1 MTQGVFVL
9 VTEKGLGNYAIAYF
23 EDESSARRE
32 AALLWSCWV
41 LFRKEGAALKEL
53 TSGGIGFAFTLDGIR
68 NHAALTIKDTARNQ
82 DERAALEARAAAA
95 SKPEPTLERSALGSR
110 WLGALF
116 LFGIGIK
123 LLLLPAYHSTDFEVH
138 RNWMAITSQ
147 LPLSQWYNE
156 ATSEWTLDYP
166 PFFAWFERLLAIGA
180 ARCDPGMLAISATPY
195 ASAETVAYQ
204 RSTVIA
210 ADVLLLLGSA
220 ALAAAQSPAPSR
232 ADRQLSVTLA
242 FLNGGLL
249 LVDHVHFQYNG
260 MMIGLLLV
268 SVALVAT
275 GHERSGALAFAVL
288 LNLKHLFLFAAP
300 LYFIHLLQGFVLR
313 QRSPSIGALRRL
325 VGLGVIVLATFAAS
339 LGPFVAIGQLGQLA
353 ARLFPFGRGLT
364 HAYWAPNAWAL
375 YNVADRAGAAAVA
388 RWLPSSS
395 LTTAIVAAK
404 AAAGSG
410 STAGLV
416 GEGSFLMLPAVGA
429 THAAGLVLLA
439 QLPLLLK
446 TWRVPRPE
454 AFAAGVA
461 CCGLAAF
468 AFGYHVHEKAVLP
481 PLLILSVLTPPAPS
495 AAAALHARALLLLTS
510 AGHYALLPLLFE
522 PAEWSVAR
530 LLLLA
535 HLWATA
541 EALRQRFGNQHVGL
555 HGLER
560 AYLWGFVLLEAFT
573 SAAHPLLLAPQLPF
587 LPLLLTSVYCA
598 LGVLHATGL
607 TYLLWW
613 EYACGRA
620 GGGPT
625 LSEA

>member
-1 MTQGVFVL
+1 
-9 VTEKGLGNYAIAYF
+9 
-23 EDESSARRE
+23 
-32 AALLWSCWV
+32 
-41 LFRKEGAALKEL
+41 
-53 TSGGIGFAFTLDGIR
+53 
-68 NHAALTIKDTARNQ
+68 
-82 DERAALEARAAAA
+82 
-95 SKPEPTLERSALGSR
+95 
-110 WLGALF
+110 
-116 LFGIGIK
+116 
-123 LLLLPAYHSTDFEVH
+123 
-138 RNWMAITSQ
+138 
-147 LPLSQWYNE
+147 
-156 ATSEWTLDYP
+156 
-166 PFFAWFERLLAIGA
+166 
-180 ARCDPGMLAISATPY
+180 MLAISATPY

-232 ADRQLSVTLA
+232 ADRQMSVTLA

-300 LYFIHLLQGFVLR
+300 FYFIHLLQGFVLR

-620 GGGPT
+620 GGGPIH
-625 LSEA
+625 

>member
-1 MTQGVFVL
+1 M
-9 VTEKGLGNYAIAYF
+9 
-23 EDESSARRE
+23 
-32 AALLWSCWV
+32 
-41 LFRKEGAALKEL
+41 
-53 TSGGIGFAFTLDGIR
+53 
-68 NHAALTIKDTARNQ
+68 
-82 DERAALEARAAAA
+82 
-95 SKPEPTLERSALGSR
+95 
-110 WLGALF
+110 
-116 LFGIGIK
+116 
-123 LLLLPAYHSTDFEVH
+123 
-138 RNWMAITSQ
+138 
-147 LPLSQWYNE
+147 
-156 ATSEWTLDYP
+156 
-166 PFFAWFERLLAIGA
+166 
-180 ARCDPGMLAISATPY
+180 
-195 ASAETVAYQ
+195 
-204 RSTVIA
+204 
-210 ADVLLLLGSA
+210 
-220 ALAAAQSPAPSR
+220 
-232 ADRQLSVTLA
+232 SVTLA

-260 MMIGLLLV
+260 MMIGLLHV

-495 AAAALHARALLLLTS
+495 AAAALHARALL
-510 AGHYALLPLLFE
+510 PLIILDITF
-522 PAEWSVAR
+522 AIILIKKS
-530 LLLLA
+530 
-535 HLWATA
+535 
-541 EALRQRFGNQHVGL
+541 
-555 HGLER
+555 
-560 AYLWGFVLLEAFT
+560 
-573 SAAHPLLLAPQLPF
+573 
-587 LPLLLTSVYCA
+587 
-598 LGVLHATGL
+598 
-607 TYLLWW
+607 
-613 EYACGRA
+613 
-620 GGGPT
+620 
-625 LSEA
+625 

>member
-1 MTQGVFVL
+1 
-9 VTEKGLGNYAIAYF
+9 
-23 EDESSARRE
+23 
-32 AALLWSCWV
+32 
-41 LFRKEGAALKEL
+41 
-53 TSGGIGFAFTLDGIR
+53 
-68 NHAALTIKDTARNQ
+68 
-82 DERAALEARAAAA
+82 
-95 SKPEPTLERSALGSR
+95 
-110 WLGALF
+110 
-116 LFGIGIK
+116 
-123 LLLLPAYHSTDFEVH
+123 
-138 RNWMAITSQ
+138 
-147 LPLSQWYNE
+147 
-156 ATSEWTLDYP
+156 
-166 PFFAWFERLLAIGA
+166 
-180 ARCDPGMLAISATPY
+180 
-195 ASAETVAYQ
+195 
-204 RSTVIA
+204 
-210 ADVLLLLGSA
+210 
-220 ALAAAQSPAPSR
+220 
-232 ADRQLSVTLA
+232 
-242 FLNGGLL
+242 
-249 LVDHVHFQYNG
+249 
-260 MMIGLLLV
+260 
-268 SVALVAT
+268 
-275 GHERSGALAFAVL
+275 
-288 LNLKHLFLFAAP
+288 
-300 LYFIHLLQGFVLR
+300 
-313 QRSPSIGALRRL
+313 
-325 VGLGVIVLATFAAS
+325 
-339 LGPFVAIGQLGQLA
+339 
-353 ARLFPFGRGLT
+353 
-364 HAYWAPNAWAL
+364 
-375 YNVADRAGAAAVA
+375 
-388 RWLPSSS
+388 
-395 LTTAIVAAK
+395 
-404 AAAGSG
+404 
-410 STAGLV
+410 
-416 GEGSFLMLPAVGA
+416 MLPAVSA